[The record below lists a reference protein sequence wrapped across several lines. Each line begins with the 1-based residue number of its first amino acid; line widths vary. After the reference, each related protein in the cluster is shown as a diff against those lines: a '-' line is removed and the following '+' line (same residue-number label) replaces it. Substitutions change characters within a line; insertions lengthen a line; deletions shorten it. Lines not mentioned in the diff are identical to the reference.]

1 MSLLKLFFLQLPC
14 DENTSESMHKNVKL
28 LKFIKSLKLISLLKK
43 INLEITQHFCIICYQ
58 VENSIRLHLF
68 QREIEKVY
76 RDDESKNLLPKFLNN
91 LRYIASILLSDD
103 IEIPDIYYYKSNNK
117 CESIIKPFEDTAEYD
132 INPEKQLHVDLEFY
146 YKYYFYNAGDLH
158 LIQEYFDNYS
168 PFINVIENLENLYS
182 GLWFSYND
190 IRWQLALVSLIYS
203 NYSNFGVNTS
213 RIKTEDFTFGNKL
226 NFYAPNYNSN
236 SSIERDYL
244 KYLSISCDS
253 CGNLANNFFYHNPIC
268 GDICSNC
275 YAKKQTYEENQRQY
289 FKKLVLL
296 QGKRV
301 VFKRKLKD
309 TKEYLKTIKIKNL
322 TIKKKNKLIESSVRE
337 LSRSNII
344 QKTECRICLDS
355 LTNTSELKIKGIS
368 AGYCGHCF
376 HTKCIENMGANK
388 CPICRK
394 FTHFVGLY
402 LNA

>member
-14 DENTSESMHKNVKL
+14 DENTSESMHKNVRL
-28 LKFIKSLKLISLLKK
+28 LKFIKSLKLIPLLKK

-58 VENSIRLHLF
+58 VENSIRLHIF

-91 LRYIASILLSDD
+91 LKYISSILLSDD

-117 CESIIKPFEDTAEYD
+117 CESIIKPFEDTPEFE
-132 INPEKQLHVDLEFY
+132 INPEKQLRVDLEFY

-168 PFINVIENLENLYS
+168 PFINVVENLENLYS

-203 NYSNFGVNTS
+203 NYSDFGVNTS

-226 NFYAPNYNSN
+226 NFYAPRYNSK
-236 SSIERDYL
+236 SVIEHDYL

-253 CGNLANNFFYHNPIC
+253 CGNLTDNFFYHHP
-268 GDICSNC
+268 
-275 YAKKQTYEENQRQY
+275 
-289 FKKLVLL
+289 
-296 QGKRV
+296 
-301 VFKRKLKD
+301 
-309 TKEYLKTIKIKNL
+309 IKNL
-322 TIKKKNKLIESSVRE
+322 TSKKKNKLIESSVKE
-337 LSRSNII
+337 LSRSNIV
-344 QKTECRICLDS
+344 QKTECGICLDS

-376 HTKCIENMGANK
+376 HTQCIENMGANK
-388 CPICRK
+388 CPICRR